1 MIDRVNFLES
11 VSGIQYPEMLV
22 TFFDHFIALK
32 QIVEDYGTV
41 NVINNSPSSLTFSV
55 KFKNK
60 TTRDNA
66 LNAINSTNGIV
77 MIYQRP
83 ITVDVKF
90 PTDSELIVNLQ

>member
-1 MIDRVNFLES
+1 MTDRVSFLES
-11 VSGIQYPEMLV
+11 VSGIQYPDMLV

-41 NVINNSPSSLTFSV
+41 NIISNSPSSLTFSV

-66 LNAINSTNGIV
+66 LNAINSTNGMMIV
-77 MIYQRP
+77 YQRP
-83 ITVDVKF
+83 INVDVKF
-90 PTDSELIVNLQ
+90 PTDSELIINLQ

>member
-32 QIVEDYGTV
+32 QIVEDHGTV
-41 NVINNSPSSLTFSV
+41 NVISNSESNLTFSV

-66 LNAINSTNGIV
+66 LNAINSANGV
-77 MIYQRP
+77 MFIYQRP
-83 ITVDVKF
+83 IMVDVKF
-90 PTDSELIVNLQ
+90 PTDSELIVNLR

>member
-1 MIDRVNFLES
+1 MDRVNFLES

-32 QIVEDYGTV
+32 QIVEDHGTV
-41 NVINNSPSSLTFSV
+41 NVINSTPNTLTFSV

-66 LNAINSTNGIV
+66 LNVINSTNGIV
-77 MIYQRP
+77 TIYQRP
-83 ITVDVKF
+83 ISVDVKF

>member
-1 MIDRVNFLES
+1 MMDRVNFLES
-11 VSGIQYPEMLV
+11 VAGIQYPEMLV

-32 QIVEDYGTV
+32 QIVEDHGTV
-41 NVINNSPSSLTFSV
+41 NIINSTPNNLTFSV
-55 KFKNK
+55 RFKNK
-60 TTRDNA
+60 STRDNA

-90 PTDSELIVNLQ
+90 PTDSELIIRLQ

>member
-11 VSGIQYPEMLV
+11 GSGIKYPEMLV

-32 QIVEDYGTV
+32 QIVEDDGTV
-41 NVINNSPSSLTFSV
+41 NVINDTPNTLTFSV

-60 TTRDNA
+60 TMRDNA

-83 ITVDVKF
+83 IVVDVKF
-90 PTDSELIVNLQ
+90 PTDSELIINLQ

>member
-1 MIDRVNFLES
+1 MDRVNFLES
-11 VSGIQYPEMLV
+11 VSGIQYPDMLV

-32 QIVEDYGTV
+32 QIVEDHGTV
-41 NVINNSPSSLTFSV
+41 NVINNTPSSLTFSV

-60 TTRDNA
+60 TARDNA

-83 ITVDVKF
+83 INVDVKF
-90 PTDSELIVNLQ
+90 PTDSELIVSLQ

>member
-1 MIDRVNFLES
+1 MMDRVSFLES
-11 VSGIQYPEMLV
+11 VSGIQYPDMLV

-32 QIVEDYGTV
+32 QIVDDHGTI
-41 NVINNSPSSLTFSV
+41 NVINSTPHNLTFSV

-90 PTDSELIVNLQ
+90 PTDSELIINLQ